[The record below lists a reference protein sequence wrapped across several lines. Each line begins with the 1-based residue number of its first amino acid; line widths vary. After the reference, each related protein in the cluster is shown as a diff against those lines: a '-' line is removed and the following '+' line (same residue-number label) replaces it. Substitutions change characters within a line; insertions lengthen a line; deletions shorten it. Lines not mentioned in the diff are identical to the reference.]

1 MPEPV
6 ASPDAEAAPPRSRNR
21 SLRRVAEVVVTVAF
35 LGFVCW
41 AVAHRWS
48 EVRDVI
54 GELSVPALALSA
66 LAAIGAV
73 WCGFLSW
80 RALLVDFGR
89 TVPATGA
96 MRIFFVGQL
105 GKYLPGKVWPIL
117 TQARLGRAYGVPGRT
132 SAAAVLVTM
141 LIALGTGVLVTV
153 CALPV
158 LGDRTFDTYW
168 WVLLVLPIAAVSLW
182 PPVLNAILA
191 RLMRVA
197 RRAPLPCPLSL
208 RGIARAVLWSVVSW
222 LLFGVHLWA
231 LLADLG
237 GAGVDLLPRA
247 IGAFAGAWVIGFVLA
262 ITPAGVGPREV
273 ALLVLLGSTVTPS
286 AALVAA
292 LVSRL
297 LMTVADLIWPAVTL
311 IGHRRR
317 STVPSVADT
326 AVR

>member
-1 MPEPV
+1 
-6 ASPDAEAAPPRSRNR
+6 
-21 SLRRVAEVVVTVAF
+21 VAEVTVTVAF
-35 LGFVCW
+35 LGFVFW
-41 AVAHRWS
+41 AVARRWS

-54 GELSVPALALSA
+54 GELSVPALGLSA
-66 LAAIGAV
+66 LAAVGAV
-73 WCGFLSW
+73 WCSFLSW
-80 RALLVDFGR
+80 RALLADFGSE
-89 TVPATGA
+89 VPVPGA

-105 GKYLPGKVWPIL
+105 SKYLPGKVWPIL
-117 TQARLGRAYGVPGRT
+117 TQARLGRAYGVQGRT

-141 LIALGTGVLVTV
+141 LIALGTGLLVTV

-158 LGDRTFDTYW
+158 LGDRTFATYW
-168 WVLLVLPIAAVSLW
+168 WILLVLPVAAVALW

-237 GAGVDLLPRA
+237 GTGADLLPRA
-247 IGAFAGAWVIGFVLA
+247 TGAFAGAWVIGFVLA
-262 ITPAGVGPREV
+262 VAPAGVGPREV
-273 ALLVLLGSTVTPS
+273 ALLVLLGSTVTPP

-297 LMTVADLIWPAVTL
+297 LMTVADLFWPAVAL
-311 IGHRRR
+311 VGDRRR
-317 STVPSVADT
+317 AAVPPVADT